1 MKKLLSLFVPLM
13 ALFLTLAPQT
23 ARAQV
28 NEYFSIYSSWGSTT
42 VTLKTV
48 GTPDVSLE
56 YSTDKNT
63 WNPVVVGTAINVS
76 TKTYFRG
83 SNPTGFSKGKNDY
96 AYFKMYSSSYNI
108 ILAGNI
114 MSLVGGAG
122 FANNYSTIPNKYC
135 FYRLFYQENSSVQS
149 SCHQFDASNLSFPAE
164 YLTTGCYMSMFELTN
179 IYYLPKLPSQHLA
192 DSCYFK
198 MFYRC
203 QSIQTMDAGSEYV
216 LPAEE
221 LAPHCY
227 EYMLSRYT
235 EGTNYTNRYEIMATS
250 LKDRRGND
258 IARCLGELFQYQT
271 AGNKNN
277 TWYVTIYFKEWG
289 SSTAA
294 TCPTYGWFSGGYNTR
309 YNYFNHDAELP
320 QTKLTSS
327 PGSSTVTSNFPY
339 SASLTKIY
347 PTYLTFDCKT
357 NGGTWESGSAYNTD
371 LRRVVKA
378 NYTAKTI
385 PAPPVKENARF
396 LGWFTSASGDGSL
409 LTEEYLKT
417 VTTATT
423 VYARFV
429 DNDKYT
435 FFVNPSDKAT
445 ITVTDNSS
453 NSYTPGTLYILDS
466 NDKTFTLS
474 CTGVTSGYTF
484 YRWLGGLVDGNTV
497 QFREGQKDMVITSVI
512 TATPTFESASVTVYQ
527 VGTGAGTS
535 SVVPLP
541 AEAVDLGDAGIWA
554 KYNVDNTQSNC
565 FAASET
571 ATGGY
576 YSWGMETAATASE
589 VNALYSSMA
598 DGDNLPVT
606 EEADVAYKYCGHK
619 WRIPTKDEW
628 QTLLD
633 NTTVAGPTN
642 TNNNNSTVSGKMQT
656 FTSKSNGN
664 QMILPPNGYYSGT
677 TGPYFGNSIQYWSST
692 RGLTQS
698 KGNTAYGYGGGL
710 SSSTIVAPT
719 LGNTTV
725 GGSGTGYYYYAV
737 GIRPILN
744 VNKRV
749 LTVHTLDFDDD
760 EQPFYHHYFFEADLN
775 QSITVT
781 AVEDDGN
788 VFDHWADSEGNLYSE
803 DNPLTL
809 PMYDDVELTAVFEA
823 GSLVEHHVTFYDEDG
838 STVLWEDDYREGKK
852 PVYHGETPTK
862 AGYVFNGWSPAI
874 TKLGTS
880 DATYTATYIQVFTV
894 TASAAH
900 GTVTVTPGDPSDQVS
915 ENVYKTGTTLTLTV
929 TPDAGW
935 VFTQWTGGNSSN
947 PRSVSVTG
955 DASYTAEFRLESL
968 PATVD
973 AYQSAPADVKQI
985 VYLLAAQTGDDDKT
999 YTPVD
1004 LGVGVAFADR
1014 NVGAAT
1020 TNATGDY
1027 FMWGKTTAATS
1038 GFTSANQLS
1047 ATGLSNG
1054 YTLTAEQDAATQN
1067 MGSHWRMPTDVEWVE
1082 LKNTAVISAD
1092 KSTFTNPNDNTKHI
1106 TLPAT
1111 GFYSSSS
1118 KSYTSYRFY
1127 WSSVTY
1133 YVNSS
1138 NIYPWTLENYETN
1151 SQYFV
1156 SVTYNGN
1163 NYINRYYG
1171 MPVRAVYVP
1180 SYTPVT
1186 LTINAGERQYI
1197 YYCQP
1202 GQQVTVTA
1210 HPNTAANYL
1219 FDEWEDNHS
1228 DNPERTFV
1236 VTANAT
1242 YTAKMKDNPL
1252 ATSHSVTFLDYDG
1265 TTLQS
1270 YDLIDGR
1277 NPVYSGAALKRKGYL
1292 FKGWTDANDVFT
1304 ASGTPLPA
1312 LTGDVV
1318 YTATYVVNPCLTITN
1333 THATD
1338 ATTVSMK
1345 KSSGSAAN
1353 RTFYIKIL
1361 DAGGSVTTDWTQKT
1375 VNSTSNVTF
1384 GDIPAG
1390 GCMLIRGSN
1399 TAISTSNN
1407 YYLYF
1412 VISGGS
1418 PEVSGNLLSLV
1429 ACTDGETVGS
1439 HTVTTYDFSRLFLNC
1454 TALTSAED
1462 LELPST
1468 TINTYCYYYMFSGC
1482 TNLRKAPKVL
1492 PATSLSTYCY
1502 GYMFNGCTALEDA
1515 PELPATTLGT
1525 YCYASMFYGCSSLNK
1540 APATLPAL
1548 ALPQYCY
1555 YQMFR
1560 GCTSLTTAPEI
1571 EATSVSSTYT
1581 CAQMFYGCT
1590 ALTKAPSKLKIT
1602 TTNQTYTYNSMFQN
1616 CSSLEKAPDILATA
1630 QANYSWQNMFNG
1642 CSKLKHIRIYATALG
1657 GSTNKTANWVS
1668 GVPQTGVFYC
1678 PPGLS
1683 RSYGANY
1690 IPQTST
1696 YKWTVYSYNVTFNPV
1711 ECTWKDATNSSKQ
1724 FTWET
1729 DVENVTDFIDLEA
1742 LAGAVFYTDAA
1753 CTSEISVSD
1762 IKAALATQKESSA
1775 ATTKNYY
1782 VKKTPTLQTL
1792 TWDVNGG
1799 SSLTGDY
1806 THGEIYSGTDITAP
1820 ADPTRDG
1827 YEFGGWDAGND
1838 GVADEVVTIM
1848 PGDDITYT
1856 AIWRQIFTITFK
1868 DAENNTLQSGGVT
1881 EGSVPVFS
1889 GDIPVKAS
1897 ADPDHVWNF
1906 TGWTDGNANFTANG
1920 TPLPAVTGNTVYT
1933 ATYAYE
1939 MNYLTFANTH
1949 ASQTLT
1955 VQLKR
1960 GSNAPTN
1967 VTLNYRVISANG
1979 TAGAWQTLTTVNNTT
1994 TYTVGEIPAGARM
2007 QLYGSNP
2014 SGFGQSTMTYW
2025 KFYFGTTGSAVLSGD
2040 LMSIFSGTVSS
2051 FDRSQTLPSCAFYGL
2066 FYENSAYN
2074 PSIVSAKD
2082 LKLSAT
2088 NLGQRCYQN
2097 MFYGC
2102 SNMTDAPQ
2110 LSATT
2115 LAAYCYAS
2123 MFSNCT
2129 SLTTAPALPAMTLA
2143 NNCYQYMFSGCTHL
2157 TAAPN
2162 LPATTLTESCYTYMF
2177 QSCTALTSV
2186 PEALPGTNLPQNCY
2200 AYMFSGCSALQTA
2213 PEILAAAN
2221 TVPGQGA
2228 CDNMFASCTALTKAP
2243 SKLLPE
2249 RLSNNMAYSHML
2261 YDCPAL
2267 TEGPD
2272 IFATN
2277 ITASNPLQ
2285 YMFHSSGNMRKIRVY
2300 FTAWGSMSFSSY
2312 WTYNVASQGSFY
2324 CPPELTRRYNG
2335 SESTPSYIPTNWT
2348 VYSYDITLIPV
2359 GGKWADNTST
2369 EKQFTWRTDKSDIDD
2384 FIAAQVDGEN
2394 NSLIQGWFLD
2404 AACTEATTEEAVKAD
2419 LSVQQTTVTKYV
2431 YVRLSGG
2438 SATLTWNFNGGST
2451 TSTESQYT
2459 FGTMNEGDPITA
2471 PANPT
2476 LAGFEFVGWDA
2487 GNDGIADEVA
2497 TNMPSSDLTYT
2508 AIWRQ
2513 IYSLTYEGL
2522 NGATNSNPSSYTV
2535 VTPTITL
2542 ANPGTRTGYTFTGW
2556 TCGGSPITQIVLG
2569 STGDK
2574 TITANWSV
2582 NSYTLTWTTDG
2593 DALTGTYTNGSTA
2606 YGTTI
2611 VAPNTPTKTGYTF
2624 NGWTPDVAETMP
2636 AANTTYTA
2644 TWNAVTYNLTYNG
2657 LEGATHS
2664 NPATYTVET
2673 ETITL
2678 TAPSA
2683 RTGYTFTGWT
2693 CGGNA
2698 ITQIVLGSTGD
2709 KTIIANWSLNTYA
2722 VTYDKGAYG
2731 TGTIDAGSKTHG
2743 VNFTLSSSTF
2753 TREGYTQT
2761 GWSTSDGGSKV
2772 YDLGGSYT
2780 TDAVITLYPFWSLN
2794 SHTLAWNANGGSLEG
2809 GTAAGTT
2816 AYGTALTAPTATRTG
2831 YTFAGWSPEV
2841 PATMPDVDATYTAQW
2856 NVNSYILTW
2865 TTDGDAL
2872 TGTYT
2877 NGSTAYG
2884 TTIVAPNTPTKTG
2897 YTFNGWTPDVAE
2909 TMPAANTTYTA
2920 TWNAVT
2926 YNLTYNG
2933 LEGATHSNPATYTV
2947 ETETIT
2953 LTAPSARTGYT
2964 FTGWTCG
2971 GNAITQIVLGSTGDK
2986 TITANWTA
2994 KNYTLAWETDGDALT
3009 GTYTCG
3015 TVAYGTAIVAPA
3027 TPTKT
3032 GYTFTGWRSSISGTV
3047 ETPSTMPAGDI
3058 TYTTTWDIAFSGI
3071 ILWDNKDDDYYDAFK
3086 ANDGTTADVLYPR
3099 QFKQGNWSTLCLPF
3113 NVNRGTMMTQKLN
3126 GSVYEFK
3133 YATGDANEG
3142 DNVMLY
3148 FAKANTMEAG
3158 KCYIVNANSTLAAK
3172 TSFTFSNVTFNLA
3185 NDLEEHLT
3193 SASAYD
3199 NLPETKTQGTIGL
3212 VGTLRKG
3219 TLIGTATGN
3228 TYMGLKNNKIW
3239 YPNPSVGNVI
3249 LAYRGL
3255 FRSTEA
3261 LNAGRVRIVVEGET
3275 VTELEVVN
3283 GEMVEATEAKKF
3295 VQDGILYI
3303 ERDGVIYNAQGQRVK

>member
-1 MKKLLSLFVPLM
+1 MKKHLFH
-13 ALFLTLAPQT
+13 FLTFVLLLLPPSLS
-23 ARAQV
+23 AQV
-28 NEYFSIYSSWGSTT
+28 NEYLSFYCSWASST
-42 VTLKTV
+42 VTPTAV
-48 GTPDVSLE
+48 GTPDVNLE
-56 YSTDKNT
+56 YSTDKANWT
-63 WNPVVVGTAINVS
+63 PVTMGTAIDIHTAKV
-76 TKTYFRG
+76 YFRG
-83 SNPTGFSKGKNDY
+83 NNPDGFSKSMTDY
-96 AYFKMYSSSYNI
+96 VWFNIYVSSNTCTV
-108 ILAGNI
+108 AGNV
-114 MSLVGGAG
+114 MSLVGGAA
-122 FANNYSTIPNKYC
+122 FAANSTTIPNEYC
-135 FYRLFYQENSSVQS
+135 FYRLFSSGAKVS
-149 SCHQFDASNLSFPAE
+149 YNYINASALTLPANN
-164 YLTTGCYMSMFELTN
+164 LTTGCYREMFFYTGIVN
-179 IYYLPKLPSQHLA
+179 LPQLPAQNLA
-192 DSCYFK
+192 DYCYYK

-203 QSIQTMDAGSEYV
+203 LNIATMTTDGVNYV

-221 LAPHCY
+221 LKPHCY
-227 EYMLSRYT
+227 EYMFGFYNESLSTTFRC
-235 EGTNYTNRYEIMATS
+235 EIMATS
-250 LKDRRGND
+250 CQDRTGND
-258 IARCLGELFQYQT
+258 IEKCLASMFNFEVNGTKSWNVYLY
-271 AGNKNN
+271 
-277 TWYVTIYFKEWG
+277 IYFKTLG
-289 SSTAA
+289 NTSSA
-294 TCPTYGWFSGGYNTR
+294 TCPTYDWFWGTKNTSRNYIYYDSGINST
-309 YNYFNHDAELP
+309 
-320 QTKLTSS
+320 TKRNSS
-327 PGSSTVTSNFPY
+327 NNSPYGAFPY
-339 SASLTKIY
+339 GCTLYSTSY
-347 PTYLTFDCKT
+347 TYLTFDCKT

-371 LRRVVKA
+371 LRRVVRA

-497 QFREGQKDMVITSVI
+497 QFREGQKDMVVTGVI
-512 TATPTFESASVTVYQ
+512 TAAPAFGSASVTVYQ

-541 AEAVDLGDAGIWA
+541 SEAVDLGDAGIWA
-554 KYNVDNTQSNC
+554 KYNVDNTQSNG
-565 FAASET
+565 FATSET

-633 NTTVAGPTN
+633 NTTVVGPTN

-656 FTSKSNGN
+656 FTSNSNGN

-749 LTVHTLDFDDD
+749 LTIHTLDFDDD
-760 EQPFYHHYFFEADLN
+760 EQPLYHHYFFEADLN

-809 PMYDDVELTAVFEA
+809 PMYDNVELTAVFEA

-874 TKLGTS
+874 TKLGDS
-880 DATYTATYIQVFTV
+880 DTYYTATYIQVFTV

-985 VYLLAAQTGDDDKT
+985 VYLLTAQTGDDDKT

-1047 ATGLSNG
+1047 ATGLYDG

-1082 LKNTAVISAD
+1082 LKNTATISAD

-1111 GFYSSSS
+1111 GYYSTATKYQS
-1118 KSYTSYRFY
+1118 SYRFY

-1133 YVNSS
+1133 YLNSS
-1138 NIYPWTLENYETN
+1138 NIFPWTLENYETN

-1163 NYINRYYG
+1163 NSIYRYYG

-1180 SYTPVT
+1180 PYTPVR
-1186 LTINAGERQYI
+1186 LTINAGERQYV

-1277 NPVYSGAALKRKGYL
+1277 NPVYSGAALNRNGYL

-1304 ASGTPLPA
+1304 ANGTPLPA

-1318 YTATYVVNPCLTITN
+1318 YTATYVKNPYLTITN
-1333 THATD
+1333 KHATT
-1338 ATTVSMK
+1338 ATSVSMK
-1345 KSSGSAAN
+1345 ESNTNMADRTYHVRILNAA
-1353 RTFYIKIL
+1353 
-1361 DAGGSVTTDWTQKT
+1361 GEVTTDWTSIT
-1375 VNSTSNVTF
+1375 VSGTGGTSF
-1384 GDIPAG
+1384 GSIPAG
-1390 GCMLIRGSN
+1390 GKMYIYGNGGN
-1399 TAISTSNN
+1399 TGTSTS
-1407 YYLYF
+1407 YYDYF
-1412 VISGGS
+1412 VISGGT
-1418 PEVSGNLLSLV
+1418 PELSGNILGLI
-1429 ACTDGETVGS
+1429 ACSDGETVNNNYSLGS
-1439 HTVTTYDFSRLFLNC
+1439 YCFNNLFKSC

-1468 TINTYCYYYMFSGC
+1468 TLSTYCYYYMFTGC
-1482 TNLRKAPKVL
+1482 TGLRKAPKVL
-1492 PATSLSTYCY
+1492 PAAALPQYCY
-1502 GYMFNGCTALEDA
+1502 GYMFNGCTALQDA
-1515 PELPATTLGT
+1515 PDIQATSITGTYACYNMFYGCTSLVNVQEELHAPSMTSYCYYQMFYNCSSLTTAPALPATTLAT
-1525 YCYASMFYGCSSLNK
+1525 SCYYSMFYGCTKLTK
-1540 APATLPAL
+1540 APSILPAL

-1560 GCTSLTTAPEI
+1560 GCTSLATAPEI

-1581 CAQMFYGCT
+1581 CQYMFYGCT

-1602 TTNQTYTYNSMFQN
+1602 SIGQTYTYNAMFQN
-1616 CSSLEKAPDILATA
+1616 CSNLEKAPDILATS
-1630 QANYSWQNMFNG
+1630 QANYCWQNMFNG
-1642 CSKLKHIRIYATALG
+1642 CSKLKHIRIYY
-1657 GSTNKTANWVS
+1657 GSSLNASTSRTANWVS
-1668 GVPQTGVFYC
+1668 SVAQSGVFYC
-1678 PPGLS
+1678 PPTVTRTYSASAIPLS
-1683 RSYGANY
+1683 
-1690 IPQTST
+1690 TT
-1696 YKWTVYSYNVTFNPV
+1696 YKWTVYSYNVTFIPV

-1729 DVENVTDFIDLEA
+1729 DVKNVTDFIDLEA

-1782 VKKTPTLQTL
+1782 VTKTPTLQTL

-1799 SSLTGDY
+1799 SALTGDY

-1827 YEFGGWDAGND
+1827 YEFAGWDAGND

-1848 PGDDITYT
+1848 PGDDLTYT

-1868 DAENNTLQSGGVT
+1868 DAENNTLQSGEVT

-1960 GSNAPTN
+1960 GSYAPTN
-1967 VTLNYRVISANG
+1967 VTLNYRLISANG

-2007 QLYGSNP
+2007 QLYGSNL

-2051 FDRSQTLPSCAFYGL
+2051 FDRSQTLPDYAFYGL

-2088 NLGQRCYQN
+2088 NLGQHCYHN

-2115 LAAYCYAS
+2115 LAPYCYQN
-2123 MFSNCT
+2123 MFSYCSSMNAAPTLPATTLADYCYYAMFSYCT
-2129 SLTTAPALPAMTLA
+2129 SLTTAPQLPV
-2143 NNCYQYMFSGCTHL
+2143 
-2157 TAAPN
+2157 
-2162 LPATTLTESCYTYMF
+2162 TTLTEGCYEAMF
-2177 QSCTALTSV
+2177 QGCTALV
-2186 PEALPGTNLPQNCY
+2186 NVQNLPGTNLPKNCY
-2200 AYMFSGCSALQTA
+2200 YDMFSGCTALITA
-2213 PEILAAAN
+2213 PEILAGENA
-2221 TVPGQGA
+2221 TVGQTA
-2228 CDNMFASCTALTKAP
+2228 CNSMFNGCTAMTKAP
-2243 SKLLPE
+2243 TVLRP
-2249 RLSNNMAYSHML
+2249 RTLSANSVYYNMFLNCTSL
-2261 YDCPAL
+2261 QR
-2267 TEGPD
+2267 GPD
-2272 IFATN
+2272 VWATT
-2277 ITASNPLQ
+2277 ITGSSSLYGLYQNASNVR
-2285 YMFHSSGNMRKIRVY
+2285 HIRVH
-2300 FTAWGSMSFSSY
+2300 FTAWGASSFC
-2312 WTYNVASQGSFY
+2312 SQWVYGVSPTGEFY
-2324 CPPELTRRYNG
+2324 CPPELPRTY
-2335 SESTPSYIPTNWT
+2335 SSTSYWNQAPRSTQDPWT
-2348 VYSYDITLIPV
+2348 IYSYDVTFVPV
-2359 GGKWADNTST
+2359 GGKWADNTNTSR
-2369 EKQFTWRTDKSDIDD
+2369 QFTWRTDKSDIDD
-2384 FIAAQVDGEN
+2384 FIAAQVDGES

-2404 AACTEATTEEAVKAD
+2404 AACTVATTEEAVKAD

-2438 SATLTWNFNGGST
+2438 SSTLTWNFNGGST

-2487 GNDGIADEVA
+2487 GNDGVADVVA
-2497 TNMPSSDLTYT
+2497 ATMPSSDLTYT

-2513 IYSLTYEGL
+2513 IYTITYENL
-2522 NGATNSNPSSYTV
+2522 KGASNSNPTSYTV
-2535 VTPTITL
+2535 ATPTFSL
-2542 ANPGTRTGYTFTGW
+2542 AAPTGTVTGYTFSKW
-2556 TCGGSPITQIVLG
+2556 QENSIDITEVVTG
-2569 STGDK
+2569 STGNK
-2574 TITANWSV
+2574 TITAVWTANQHNVSWV
-2582 NSYTLTWTTDG
+2582 TDGNTLTG
-2593 DALTGTYTNGSTA
+2593 DYTHGTTA

-2611 VAPNTPTKTGYTF
+2611 VAPNTPTKNATAEYTYTF
-2624 NGWTPDVAETMP
+2624 NGWSPAVDATMPDNDVEYTATWTQTPVNYTLTWTTDGNALTGDYTKGTVAYGTDITAPNTPTKTGYTFAGWDAGNDGVADDVAATMP

-2644 TWNAVTYNLTYNG
+2644 IWTAHQHNVSWVTD
-2657 LEGATHS
+2657 
-2664 NPATYTVET
+2664 
-2673 ETITL
+2673 
-2678 TAPSA
+2678 
-2683 RTGYTFTGWT
+2683 
-2693 CGGNA
+2693 GNA
-2698 ITQIVLGSTGD
+2698 LTGE
-2709 KTIIANWSLNTYA
+2709 Y
-2722 VTYDKGAYG
+2722 
-2731 TGTIDAGSKTHG
+2731 TH
-2743 VNFTLSSSTF
+2743 
-2753 TREGYTQT
+2753 
-2761 GWSTSDGGSKV
+2761 
-2772 YDLGGSYT
+2772 
-2780 TDAVITLYPFWSLN
+2780 
-2794 SHTLAWNANGGSLEG
+2794 
-2809 GTAAGTT
+2809 GTT
-2816 AYGTALTAPTATRTG
+2816 AYGTTIVAPATPTKNSTAEYT
-2831 YTFAGWSPEV
+2831 YTFNGWSPAV
-2841 PATMPDVDATYTAQW
+2841 DATMPDNDVEYTATWTQTP
-2856 NVNSYILTW
+2856 VSYTLTW
-2865 TTDGDAL
+2865 TTDGNDL
-2872 TGTYT
+2872 TGDYTHGTVAYGTTIVAPATPTKDATAEYTYAF
-2877 NGSTAYG
+2877 NGWSPTPAATMPAANTEYTATWTETPVNYTLTWSTDGDELTGEYTHGTVAYG
-2884 TTIVAPNTPTKTG
+2884 TTIVAPNTPTKSG
-2897 YTFNGWTPDVAE
+2897 YTFNGWSPAVDA

-2920 TWNAVT
+2920 TWTA
-2926 YNLTYNG
+2926 L
-2933 LEGATHSNPATYTV
+2933 LATIELLDNENNDYYT
-2947 ETETIT
+2947 
-2953 LTAPSARTGYT
+2953 T
-2964 FTGWTCG
+2964 FKAAHH
-2971 GNAITQIVLGSTGDK
+2971 NE
-2986 TITANWTA
+2986 TANVR
-2994 KNYTLAWETDGDALT
+2994 YTR
-3009 GTYTCG
+3009 
-3015 TVAYGTAIVAPA
+3015 
-3027 TPTKT
+3027 
-3032 GYTFTGWRSSISGTV
+3032 TFG
-3047 ETPSTMPAGDI
+3047 
-3058 TYTTTWDIAFSGI
+3058 
-3071 ILWDNKDDDYYDAFK
+3071 
-3086 ANDGTTADVLYPR
+3086 
-3099 QFKQGNWSTLCLPF
+3099 QGRWATLCLPF
-3113 NVNRGTMMTQKLN
+3113 NVTSGQMTALKMK
-3126 GSVYEFK
+3126 GRVYEFNH
-3133 YATGDANEG
+3133 ATGDANIG
-3142 DNVMLY
+3142 DELVLY
-3148 FAKANTMEAG
+3148 FSAAKSLEAG
-3158 KCYIVNANSTLAAK
+3158 KCYIVNANSALAGMS
-3172 TSFTFSNVTFNLA
+3172 SFTFSNVTINLA
-3185 NDLEEHLT
+3185 ADNGENL
-3193 SASAYD
+3193 SGAGAYD
-3199 NLPETKTQGTIGL
+3199 ALPGYKQSGNIEL

-3219 TLIGTATGN
+3219 TLKGSLAGH
-3228 TYMGLKNNKIW
+3228 TYMGLKDNKIY
-3239 YPNPSVGNVI
+3239 YPNTDQGSTV
-3249 LAYRGL
+3249 LAYRGV
-3255 FRSTEA
+3255 FRDISGSSMME
-3261 LNAGRVRIVVEGET
+3261 RVRIVVDGEDAG
-3275 VTELEVVN
+3275 ELEVVN
-3283 GEMVEATEAKKF
+3283 GELQAVPEARKF
-3295 VQDGILYI
+3295 IQDGVLYI
-3303 ERDGVIYNAQGQRVK
+3303 EREGVIYDATGKLIIDN